1 MMRNL
6 LNTIPFSAKGT
17 RTMPEISETGRSDAA
32 GRAASTGVEWTLP
45 GFCGNCRVTTSF
57 GDLPLQAL
65 RKRDPLRTTDGRLS
79 QVALVNRISL
89 DEGFLSGNPDARPI
103 RITAGA
109 FGPGKPAAD
118 LIVSPQ
124 QIVDCS
130 QSSYSRDYRRAR
142 DLLDRP
148 GIFRHT
154 AETVTY
160 YLFHC
165 GAEAVVTVEGVAAP
179 IAP

>member
-1 MMRNL
+1 M
-6 LNTIPFSAKGT
+6 NTIPFSAKGNSI
-17 RTMPEISETGRSDAA
+17 MPEAGETGRKNVA
-32 GRAASTGVEWTLP
+32 GRAPSVGVEWSLP

-89 DEGFLSGNPDARPI
+89 DEGFLSGNPDARPV

-124 QIVDCS
+124 QVVDCG
-130 QSSYSRDYRRAR
+130 QSSYHRDFRMSR

-165 GAEAVVTVEGVAAP
+165 GSEMVVSVEGIAAP